1 MAIRKGRIT
10 FNDVILE
17 KHELRTVVFLSEKC
31 GYNIELLPPS
41 QRKGDKT
48 PDMIMNGLKWEMKA
62 PKSASKYTLQ
72 NILHKAVKQS
82 PNIIIDLRRSKML
95 QEQSLPRL
103 EREFKLSKGIK
114 RLIIITKGRKIL
126 HFET

>member
-1 MAIRKGRIT
+1 MATHKGRIT

-62 PKSASKYTLQ
+62 PRGKGRWLIENTLQ
-72 NILHKAVKQS
+72 KSVKQS
-82 PNIIIDLRRSKML
+82 PNVIIDLTRIKIKQERCLPEIEKQFARSRGLKQL
-95 QEQSLPRL
+95 VV
-103 EREFKLSKGIK
+103 
-114 RLIIITKGRKIL
+114 ITKSRRIIDLKK
-126 HFET
+126 

>member
-10 FNDVILE
+10 FNGVILE

-41 QRKGDKT
+41 QRKDDKT

-62 PKSASKYTLQ
+62 PKSAGKY
-72 NILHKAVKQS
+72 NIEHAIEEASKQS
-82 PNIIIDLRRSKML
+82 PNIIIDLRRSKMV
-95 QEQSLPRL
+95 QEKSLPKIK
-103 EREFKLSKGIK
+103 REAKMRKSIK
-114 RLIIITKGRKIL
+114 RLVVITKGRKVLDIK
-126 HFET
+126 